1 MKQLVVVIALLALCV
16 SSVGAQV
23 GAPKAPFSIYAGG
36 SMAVP
41 NGPTEFTEIY
51 KAGYNAFA
59 GIGFTAF
66 PKTQLVAKLEYNNF
80 PLDPAGMSGI
90 DGGNTKIFMYGAD
103 ARMSLAPPAFPLKPF
118 AFIGAGMANMSFD
131 EFSTTNTGLATA
143 VDQLNTQVD
152 GWSENKP
159 YFNVGAGFEFMST
172 PAFSLFLQ
180 GRYVSVSTSGS
191 ATTFVPF
198 SLGLKFF

>member
-1 MKQLVVVIALLALCV
+1 MKQASLVILLVALCAIT
-16 SSVGAQV
+16 VGAQV

-36 SMAVP
+36 SMAVQ
-41 NGPTEFTEIY
+41 NGPTEFTDMY

-59 GIGFTAF
+59 GLGFKTF
-66 PKTQLVAKLEYNNF
+66 PKTQLVAKLEYNQF
-80 PLDPAGMSGI
+80 PFDPIGAIGV
-90 DGGNTKIFMYGAD
+90 DGGNTKIWMYGAD
-103 ARMSLAPPAFPLKPF
+103 ARMSFAPPAFPLKPF
-118 AFIGAGMANMSFD
+118 AFVGGGMANMTFD
-131 EFSTTNTGLATA
+131 DFSGSNSTLVTA
-143 VDQLNTQVD
+143 LNTTVE

-159 YFNVGAGFEFMST
+159 YFNVGAGFEFMSS
-172 PAFSLFLQ
+172 PAFTLFLQ

>member
-1 MKQLVVVIALLALCV
+1 MKQLVVVVSLLALCV
-16 SSVGAQV
+16 ASVGAQV
-23 GAPKAPFSIYAGG
+23 SAPKAPFSIYAGG
-36 SMAVP
+36 SMAIP
-41 NGPTEFTEIY
+41 NGPTEFTDMY
-51 KAGYNAFA
+51 KAGYNGFA
-59 GIGFTAF
+59 GLGFKAF
-66 PKTQLVAKLEYNNF
+66 PKTQLVAKLEYNQF
-80 PLDPAGMSGI
+80 PFDPIGATGI

-118 AFIGAGMANMSFD
+118 AFVGGGMANMSFD
-131 EFSTTNTGLATA
+131 QFSGSNSTLVTA
-143 VDQLNTQVD
+143 LNTTVN

-180 GRYVSVSTSGS
+180 GRYVSVATTGG

>member
-1 MKQLVVVIALLALCV
+1 MKQVSFVILLVALCAV
-16 SSVGAQV
+16 TVGAQV

-41 NGPTEFTEIY
+41 NGPTEFSEMY

-59 GIGFTAF
+59 GLGFKAF
-66 PKTQLVAKLEYNNF
+66 PKTQLIAKLEYNQF
-80 PLDPAGMSGI
+80 PFDPANVTGI

-103 ARMSLAPPAFPLKPF
+103 ARVSLAPPAFPLKPF
-118 AFIGAGMANMSFD
+118 AFIGGGMANMSFN
-131 EFSTTNTGLATA
+131 EFSGSNTTLVTA
-143 VDQLNTQVD
+143 LNTQVD

-180 GRYVSVSTSGS
+180 GRYVSVSTTDA